1 MRLLVRTTNAVVLNY
16 ALAVLARCGFAPV
29 VLDHHASLVDGSI
42 GIVPRRIMIE
52 DEDERPARRALE
64 EAGLAHELVAGK
76 DAGS

>member
-1 MRLLVRTTNAVVLNY
+1 MRLLVRTTNGVVLDY
-16 ALAVLARCGFAPV
+16 ALAVLRDRGLAPI

-64 EAGLAHELVAGK
+64 EAGLAHEMVAEK
-76 DAGS
+76 DAGP